1 MLTLH
6 GHYMD
11 GNRSV
16 NIALTAQ
23 MKNAIDREW
32 ETFVQKFDK
41 TYLHNEEKDVSLTL
55 RIGPRD
61 QLFSI
66 IV

>member
-23 MKNAIDREW
+23 MKNAIEFRQ
-32 ETFVQKFDK
+32 TGQKRKRGGEDGNINFIG
-41 TYLHNEEKDVSLTL
+41 LLQLSL
-55 RIGPRD
+55 
-61 QLFSI
+61 
-66 IV
+66 